1 MMNLERRRRLLSGGK
16 LCRRKRKPSSCL
28 ARESVTWKT
37 PFTGS
42 LDDAEAQFYEHGAA
56 FFVLDDAAAAAAGHS
71 R

>member
-1 MMNLERRRRLLSGGK
+1 MMNLERRRRSLSGWE

-37 PFTGS
+37 PYNGF
-42 LDDAEAQFYEHGAA
+42 LDDSEPPLQTT
-56 FFVLDDAAAAAAGHS
+56 S